1 MSPALTTQPGPSAHT
16 PEQDF
21 THVTHPRKPH
31 TRLAAGRPA
40 RQQPGTTRIVAGET
54 GKPKRKRTLEIAL
67 AAGLVLLIGAGAA
80 VASTLSRGPETASAA
95 AVDTS
100 PATELRLGYFGNI
113 THAPALVG
121 VSKGFIAKEL
131 GQTKLSTQVFNAGPA
146 AIEALNAGAI
156 DATYIGPNPAIN
168 SYVKSNGQSISII
181 AGAAAGGAQLVVKPG
196 INSAADLK
204 GKTLASPQLGGTQ
217 DVALRAW
224 LGKQGFKTS
233 TDGSGD
239 VAINPTENA
248 QTLKL
253 FQDGKLDG
261 AWLPEPWA
269 SRLVLQ
275 AGAKVLVDEKDLW
288 DKGEFITTVLIV
300 NKKFAA
306 EHPATVQA
314 LLKGHVESVD
324 WLNAASAARESHRPQ
339 WRAQGSVRI
348 GTAGRRHRPLPEE
361 HCLHDRPARR
371 DVQETAPGRRR
382 RRHHQAGRHQ
392 RHLRPHGPQRRG
404 RQEDLRRRARQ
415 GLAPWPP
422 AIRHNSKDL
431 TMPVVLENLGKRFGS
446 GAPVLDDVNATIGQ
460 GEFVA
465 LLGASG
471 CGKSTLLNIMAGLE
485 APTSGALEVPSDG
498 AAFMFQDAALFP
510 WLTARE
516 NIELALKLRGVG
528 KADRRVRA
536 GELLDLVHLGGAGD
550 KRPHELS
557 GGMRQRVALARS
569 LAQDRQLLLMD
580 EPFAA
585 LDAITRDLLHDELE
599 RIWKETGRTIV
610 FVTHNVRE
618 AVRLGQ
624 RVLLLSSRPGRV
636 VQEWHVSEEHRTDA
650 GLAGQLTGV
659 ITARL
664 REEIRRHAK

>member
-1 MSPALTTQPGPSAHT
+1 MSRTPENPTPGSQPGGQS
-16 PEQDF
+16 
-21 THVTHPRKPH
+21 
-31 TRLAAGRPA
+31 GS
-40 RQQPGTTRIVAGET
+40 QPGTTRIVAGET

-95 AVDTS
+95 AVETG

-233 TDGSGD
+233 TDGGGD

-314 LLKGHVESVD
+314 LLKGHAESVD
-324 WLNAASAARESHRPQ
+324 WLNAASAGEKATVLNGALKAAS
-339 WRAQGSVRI
+339 GSALPADVIDRSLKNI
-348 GTAGRRHRPLPEE
+348 VFTIDPLAGTYKKLLQDGVDAG
-361 HCLHDRPARR
+361 
-371 DVQETAPGRRR
+371 TTK
-382 RRHHQAGRHQ
+382 QADING
-392 RHLRPHGPQRRG
+392 
-404 RQEDLRRRARQ
+404 
-415 GLAPWPP
+415 
-422 AIRHNSKDL
+422 IFDL
-431 TMPVVLENLGKRFGS
+431 TALNAVAGKKISAEGLGK
-446 GAPVLDDVNATIGQ
+446 D
-460 GEFVA
+460 
-465 LLGASG
+465 
-471 CGKSTLLNIMAGLE
+471 
-485 APTSGALEVPSDG
+485 
-498 AAFMFQDAALFP
+498 
-510 WLTARE
+510 
-516 NIELALKLRGVG
+516 
-528 KADRRVRA
+528 
-536 GELLDLVHLGGAGD
+536 
-550 KRPHELS
+550 
-557 GGMRQRVALARS
+557 
-569 LAQDRQLLLMD
+569 
-580 EPFAA
+580 
-585 LDAITRDLLHDELE
+585 
-599 RIWKETGRTIV
+599 
-610 FVTHNVRE
+610 
-618 AVRLGQ
+618 
-624 RVLLLSSRPGRV
+624 
-636 VQEWHVSEEHRTDA
+636 
-650 GLAGQLTGV
+650 
-659 ITARL
+659 
-664 REEIRRHAK
+664 